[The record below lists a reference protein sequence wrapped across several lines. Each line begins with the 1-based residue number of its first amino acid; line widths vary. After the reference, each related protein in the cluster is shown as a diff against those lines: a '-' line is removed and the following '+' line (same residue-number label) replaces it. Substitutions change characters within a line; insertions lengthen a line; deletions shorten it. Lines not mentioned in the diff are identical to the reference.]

1 MTRSERPDVA
11 NSSRLRSAG
20 ALSGVLAAGAGF
32 STGEAVAV
40 FVGAPSPVVAIGNA
54 AIDLA
59 PRPVVD
65 FGISTFGTADKPVL
79 IAGVVV
85 VTAML
90 AAIAGAVGVRRPL
103 VALAAAAGLGLLGVL
118 AAALGRDVAATPLVR
133 VLPAVTAL
141 VVSVAA
147 LGLLLR
153 VLRELGAS
161 APVPMTEPS
170 ATSAT
175 EVVGDGRGDELPDE
189 FDRRR
194 FVTAALAVG
203 AVGVVGGA
211 VARSVGVRQFTSA
224 VQLPI
229 PDDQAAPV
237 PPGAS
242 FPAIGM
248 TPFLTPNN
256 AFYRIDT
263 ALSVPRIDAR
273 TWRLRVHGMVDREL
287 ELDFDQLVA
296 RRLVERDITLTCVDN
311 PIGGDLIGNARWIGA
326 PIAELLAEA
335 GVQAGADAVKS
346 TAVDG
351 FTIGT
356 PLAALTDGRDAL
368 LAVGMNGAPL
378 PPAHGFPVR
387 MVVPGLY
394 GFVSA
399 TKWLVDI
406 EVTRFVDFEAF
417 WTERGWAE
425 RAPIKTA
432 SRIDRP
438 THNDYLNAGPI
449 TFAGYA
455 WAPGR
460 GISRVELRANGGP
473 WQEAELA
480 AEDTVDTW
488 RQWRWEWDA
497 PVGEHVIEVRAT
509 DGTGAPQTSEFVPP
523 FPDGATGLH
532 QIVVGTFDEL
542 PSIGG

>member
-1 MTRSERPDVA
+1 M
-11 NSSRLRSAG
+11 
-20 ALSGVLAAGAGF
+20 LAAGAGV

-65 FGISTFGTADKPVL
+65 FGISTFGTADKPIL
-79 IAGVVV
+79 IAVVV
-85 VTAML
+85 AVTALL
-90 AAIAGAVGVRRPL
+90 AGVAGAIGVWRPL
-103 VALAAAAGLGLLGVL
+103 VALAAAASLGLLGVL
-118 AAALGRDVAATPLVR
+118 AALLGRDVAATPLVR

-147 LGLLLR
+147 LALLLR
-153 VLRELGAS
+153 VIREFTVH
-161 APVPMTEPS
+161 APAPTAEPP
-170 ATSAT
+170 ATPAM
-175 EVVGDGRGDELPDE
+175 EVVSDGRRDELPVE

-203 AVGVVGGA
+203 AVGVGGGA

-229 PDDQAAPV
+229 PSDPAAAV
-237 PPGAS
+237 PPGATFADS
-242 FPAIGM
+242 GM

-263 ALSVPRIDAR
+263 ALSVPRVDAR
-273 TWRLRVHGMVDREL
+273 TWRLRVHGMVDREID
-287 ELDFDQLVA
+287 LDFEQLVG

-311 PIGGDLIGNARWIGA
+311 PVGGSYVGNARWIGA

-335 GVQAGADAVKS
+335 GVRPGADAVMS
-346 TAVDG
+346 TAADG

-406 EVTRFVDFEAF
+406 EVTRFADFDAY

-425 RAPIKTA
+425 QAPIKTA

-438 THNDYLNAGPI
+438 THNDFLKAGPI

-460 GISRVELRANGGP
+460 GISRVELRASGGP

-509 DGTGAPQTSEFVPP
+509 DGTGETQTSDSVPP
-523 FPDGATGLH
+523 FPDGASGWH
-532 QIVVGTFDEL
+532 QIVIGTFDEL
-542 PSIGG
+542 PGSGSG